1 MVVFEVILDD
11 SRDGHHRTNTEVLVD
26 ILAMA
31 KCNWF
36 LHGLS
41 AVSETAEGS
50 ELTAFIAVL
59 FALVTET
66 ADYHTRIPSRILFF
80 YRFVVES
87 PTQHSYH
94 ADDSVNCTDYFII
107 SVEFLSFGG
116 QIMHPS
122 AKRLSYRTDDCGLLV
137 GSC

>member
-41 AVSETAEGS
+41 AVSE
-50 ELTAFIAVL
+50 AV
-59 FALVTET
+59 
-66 ADYHTRIPSRILFF
+66 F
-80 YRFVVES
+80 YWNGNLHYR
-87 PTQHSYH
+87 
-94 ADDSVNCTDYFII
+94 SVNL
-107 SVEFLSFGG
+107 EFHQFYKPKGSSGTMDAPMPLEAFQKLLKDSGLKPLS
-116 QIMHPS
+116 
-122 AKRLSYRTDDCGLLV
+122 
-137 GSC
+137 